1 MKQKKIRAK
10 TDHKSNNNSNDSIK
24 NKKTMKIC
32 DDTTEEEKEQNSTNK
47 SLKNQRKLP
56 KFSKQPIEKEIKIY
70 PTTTTMKFSS
80 NDIRSIVNKF
90 DLNLSTN
97 MVITSGS
104 TPILKKKLKCDTKG
118 YEKKSVSILVDN
130 DKKASISSNSPINEL
145 NKDEKS
151 NISLVKS
158 SDDGDYDLGSPNNM
172 DIQLDNLNEKNEND
186 SDNSEQN
193 KPINVS
199 NGETKLS
206 NKSSESD

>member
-1 MKQKKIRAK
+1 
-10 TDHKSNNNSNDSIK
+10 
-24 NKKTMKIC
+24 
-32 DDTTEEEKEQNSTNK
+32 
-47 SLKNQRKLP
+47 
-56 KFSKQPIEKEIKIY
+56 
-70 PTTTTMKFSS
+70 
-80 NDIRSIVNKF
+80 
-90 DLNLSTN
+90 

-104 TPILKKKLKCDTKG
+104 TPILKKKLKDSP
-118 YEKKSVSILVDN
+118 KKNVSIMLDHNDN
-130 DKKASISSNSPINEL
+130 KKTSISSNSPINEL

-186 SDNSEQN
+186 SDKSEQN